1 VTTIYKIKIQVVPK
15 VDYQFQAVAREDKGP
30 IVGIDWNKSPLT
42 DFKTSVHNK
51 EVNKIPDPIITN
63 PTDASL
69 TSSEG
74 GSSSQGIIP
83 TAAVVESHQEKEPTG
98 SILPMSIEVLA
109 IIIVCGV
116 AVLLIFIGVVYKLF
130 CGKRGDDIDE
140 ESCAEDDE
148 HDEAEK
154 ERLDSTNSS

>member
-1 VTTIYKIKIQVVPK
+1 MLRISPIQIQVVPK

-51 EVNKIPDPIITN
+51 EVNKIPDPVITY
-63 PTDASL
+63 PTD
-69 TSSEG
+69 SSM
-74 GSSSQGIIP
+74 SSSDGASQVVIP
-83 TAAVVESHQEKEPTG
+83 TAAVIVNHQEKEPNA
-98 SILPMSIEVLA
+98 SILPLSIEVLA
-109 IIIVCGV
+109 IIVVCGV

-130 CGKRGDDIDE
+130 CAKKSDEIDE
-140 ESCAEDDE
+140 ESCADDGEE

-154 ERLDSTNSS
+154 ERLNSTTSS